1 MASAALRQKAG
12 GNAAVCPVEM
22 GKPARRHAKQSRGL
36 VPKPDVARKRGLA
49 AVSWYQTVHALF
61 VAKPNL
67 GGLCVRS
74 SGAGLFESHVSAAA
88 ISRSS
93 QRAMCQHQRSSLPSE
108 CSQSSPEEVPQAAES
123 CRVALMTRKVSQAT
137 ASVLCAAAMLLGC
150 PQIAYAGP
158 SIAYAAEGGAFV
170 RPERNGPIIDGA
182 SIIPDGREGELARG
196 LTDFADKTGW
206 KICECALRSCLRF
219 SGS

>member
-22 GKPARRHAKQSRGL
+22 GKQARRHAKQSHGL
-36 VPKPDVARKRGLA
+36 VPKPDLARKRGLA

-61 VAKPNL
+61 ARESNFGSLSAKPST
-67 GGLCVRS
+67 GS
-74 SGAGLFESHVSAAA
+74 GLFGSRVSAAA
-88 ISRSS
+88 IGRSS
-93 QRAMCQHQRSSLPSE
+93 QRTVCQHQQISRPSE
-108 CSQSSPEEVPQAAES
+108 CSQSSPAET
-123 CRVALMTRKVSQAT
+123 CRLALMTRNISQAT
-137 ASVLCAAAMLLGC
+137 ASVLCAAAMLIGG

-158 SIAYAAEGGAFV
+158 SIAYAAEGRAFV

-196 LTDFADKTGW
+196 LTEFAEKTGW
-206 KICECALRSCLRF
+206 KIRECGL
-219 SGS
+219 